1 MRPSLI
7 LDAHRSAVRAIAL
20 SHRVRDIRVFGSV
33 LHGDDI
39 EGSDIDLLVEPTSD
53 TTLMDIAAIQVELE
67 RLLGVGVDVLTPNG
81 LPDKFRNRVLSE
93 ALPV

>member
-1 MRPSLI
+1 MR
-7 LDAHRSAVRAIAL
+7 
-20 SHRVRDIRVFGSV
+20 
-33 LHGDDI
+33 
-39 EGSDIDLLVEPTSD
+39 D

-81 LPDKFRNRVLSE
+81 LPEKFRHMVLSE